1 MIANLNPENFKQSSR
16 KTLKNS
22 SVSNVEERTKI
33 SGKILCT
40 MFVNA
45 WMHKT
50 NNDIMRGKT

>member
-22 SVSNVEERTKI
+22 SVSNAEERTKI
-33 SGKILCT
+33 SGKILRT
-40 MFVNA
+40 MFVNT

-50 NNDIMRGKT
+50 LIMT